1 MKQAYPAS
9 QGIGNSVEGPQ
20 EQEANGHFC
29 LWGPHDPFEVRL
41 QHRVQESKSTDAH
54 DVDQV
59 GKSDAGMLEQGWSF
73 EYQRIFELNCIN
85 FLKNNLSLI
94 R

>member
-29 LWGPHDPFEVRL
+29 LGGPHDPFEVRL

-59 GKSDAGMLEQGWSF
+59 GKSDAGMLEQG
-73 EYQRIFELNCIN
+73 
-85 FLKNNLSLI
+85 
-94 R
+94 